1 MPAIMTRLRGQG
13 TALPVTVIMIA
24 AICGLLPAGR
34 EAHADESAPAPTGA
48 SGLPAADLPIADL
61 PIADLPAAGAADLP
75 AAGAADVIATVGS
88 AVILRGDLDRVVRR
102 TLTGMQGDLVTAER
116 RHEIEATAL
125 EQLVDQRLLRNE
137 IARQQIP
144 VSAAEL
150 EAAIRKLQEQLT
162 ERGVAWDQFLER
174 SGLDAEA
181 VREQAALEIGLDK
194 LLRPQLRDDRLGA
207 VFQKRRR
214 ELDGTRMR
222 VSHIVLRPDVGR
234 GDVAVTEVIQKAAA
248 IRGTILRS
256 GLTFADAARRHSAG
270 PSRFNGGDVGWITRH
285 GQFFH
290 EEFAR
295 QAFQLAKGE
304 VSPPTVTPSGVH
316 LIQVTAIEPGQGDL
330 ASVRQ
335 ELTRL
340 AAAEVL
346 RETVTAARAAT
357 PIEYEAGIYH
367 FDPATPPDGPAP
379 RRVLV
384 AGGGRP

>member
-1 MPAIMTRLRGQG
+1 MPAMMNRLRGHG
-13 TALPVTVIMIA
+13 TAYRMAVIMVA
-24 AICGLLPAGR
+24 MACGRLPGGR
-34 EAHADESAPAPTGA
+34 VAHADEPVPNSAGA
-48 SGLPAADLPIADL
+48 AEFPAAGA
-61 PIADLPAAGAADLP
+61 AEFPAAGAADP
-75 AAGAADVIATVGS
+75 IATVGS

-102 TLTGMQGDLVTAER
+102 TLAGMQGDLVTAER
-116 RHEIEATAL
+116 RHEIEASAL

-150 EAAIRKLQEQLT
+150 EAAVGRLQEQLT

-174 SGLDAEA
+174 SGLDEEA

-234 GDVAVTEVIQKAAA
+234 GDVAVTEAIEKAAA

-270 PSRFNGGDVGWITRH
+270 PSRANGGDLGWITRH
-285 GQFFH
+285 GQLH

-295 QAFQLAKGE
+295 QVFQLAKGE

-346 RETVTAARAAT
+346 RETVAAARAAT
-357 PIEYEAGIYH
+357 PIEYEAGVHY
-367 FDPATPPDGPAP
+367 FDPATPPDGPTP

-384 AGGGRP
+384 AAGGRP

>member
-1 MPAIMTRLRGQG
+1 MPAIITRLRGQG

-24 AICGLLPAGR
+24 AICGRLPAGR
-34 EAHADESAPAPTGA
+34 EAHADESAPDPTGA
-48 SGLPAADLPIADL
+48 SGLP
-61 PIADLPAAGAADLP
+61 AADLP

-285 GQFFH
+285 GQFH